1 MAQRIS
7 MAAQR
12 EERRDTVMKLV
23 LEGFT
28 YRQIEAR
35 TGFSRGTIGRDIHA
49 RLESAAAEC
58 PHTKKYRE
66 LHRLRINQLLLRLWP
81 MAMEGDLSAVDRVLR
96 LLEREAKL
104 LGLDKPQELQHSGE
118 VALQKPD
125 MSALTDKD
133 VESLRLLIAEGKHL
147 HLLPEAGKE

>member
-1 MAQRIS
+1 MV
-7 MAAQR
+7 AQR

-49 RLESAAAEC
+49 RLEAAAAEC
-58 PHTKKYRE
+58 PHTKRYRQ
-66 LHRLRINQLLLRLWP
+66 LHRARINQLLMWWWDK
-81 MAMEGDLSAVDRVLR
+81 AAEDLGALDRVLR
-96 LLEREAKL
+96 ILEREAKL

-118 VALQKPD
+118 IALEKPD
-125 MSALTDKD
+125 MSALTNKD
-133 VESLRLLIAEGKHL
+133 VEDLRALVEAYAEAKAKGNGSAR
-147 HLLPEAGKE
+147 LPRLKSK